1 MCTAMEALYRIS
13 KEFMTI
19 SIADKMVVTG
29 AVALVSAVIEIVWK
43 PIGKSVVPVIKKWL
57 EDKLRRGQTKV
68 YSDKAAIAT
77 ILLAMENI
85 EGIVSAVQLQTK
97 NGGGIPKP
105 GSPLYA
111 SVVAPVKYSTDFTNQ
126 LLDGPYCTLIAELI
140 DKKRIYVST
149 DGLAE
154 DSILKLLCNAHGING
169 QVWFDM
175 AITKTEYN
183 FISVNLKVPYDELT
197 AVAKNEIRANI
208 NTIYTIIHG

>member
-1 MCTAMEALYRIS
+1 MEALYRTR

-111 SVVAPVKYSTDFTNQ
+111 SVVAPVKYSGDFTNQ
-126 LLDGPYCTLIAELI
+126 LLDGPYCQLIAELI
-140 DKKRIYVST
+140 DKKRIYVAT
-149 DGLAE
+149 DGLSD
-154 DSILKLLCNAHGING
+154 DSILKLLCNAHNING